1 MTLSEKGVCERAGI
15 GLTNVGPTPIKAKK
29 AEAFLQGKRLDEGT
43 IRQAAQLA
51 ADESQPTSD
60 LRGPAEY
67 KRDLVR
73 VLTTRALT
81 KAVERAGR

>member
-1 MTLSEKGVCERAGI
+1 
-15 GLTNVGPTPIKAKK
+15 
-29 AEAFLQGKRLDEGT
+29 LDEGVVK
-43 IRQAAQLA
+43 QAAQLA

-73 VLTTRALT
+73 VLTARALT
-81 KAVERAGR
+81 KAVERAGK